1 MTPFFIY
8 LYIMKRNDSNTVKI
22 IETPRDAMQG
32 IIDFI
37 PTERKVSYINQL
49 LQAGFDTV
57 EAGSFVSS
65 AAIPQMRDTAE
76 VLKQLDMSG
85 SNSKVMVLV
94 AGRKGIDMAVNF
106 PVVTEICYPFSASA
120 TFLKKNINRSMEES
134 LDDTDY
140 MLECCERAGKSLNVY
155 LTMAFGNPYN
165 DEWSVQKIVDLAGLL
180 IQKGV
185 KCIPLSDITGEA
197 DEQRMSDVFF
207 ALRSAFPETEFG
219 LHLHAEKHRAL
230 LLVEA
235 AWKGGCRRYDT
246 VTGGLGGCP
255 MTGKEM
261 LANLDTFQL
270 CKWLEYAGISHY
282 INIVQLSGLGKIK

>member
-1 MTPFFIY
+1 MNINQT
-8 LYIMKRNDSNTVKI
+8 TVKI

-32 IIDFI
+32 IKDFI
-37 PTERKVSYINQL
+37 LTERKVSYINQL
-49 LQAGFDTV
+49 LKAGFDTV
-57 EAGSFVSS
+57 EAGSFVSP

-76 VLKQLDMSG
+76 VLKQIDLSG
-85 SNSKVMVLV
+85 SISKIMVLV
-94 AGRKGIDMAVNF
+94 AGKKGMDTAATF
-106 PVVTEICYPFSASA
+106 PNVTDICYPFSASE
-120 TFLKKNINRSMEES
+120 TFLKKNINRSFEES
-134 LDDTDY
+134 LADTNY
-140 MLECCERAGKSLNVY
+140 MLELCERGGKSLNVY
-155 LTMAFGNPYN
+155 ITMAFGNPYN
-165 DEWSVQKIVDLAGLL
+165 DDWSVQKIVDLAGIL

-219 LHLHAEKHRAL
+219 LHLHAEKHRAMP
-230 LLVEA
+230 LVEA

-261 LANLDTFQL
+261 LANLDTIPL
-270 CKWLEYAGISHY
+270 CKWLECDGISHN
-282 INIVQLSGLGKIK
+282 INIEQLSGLGKIG

>member
-1 MTPFFIY
+1 MI
-8 LYIMKRNDSNTVKI
+8 RNDSATVKI

-32 IIDFI
+32 IKDFI

-49 LQAGFDTV
+49 LKAGFDTV
-57 EAGSFVSS
+57 EAGSFVSP
-65 AAIPQMRDTAE
+65 AAIPQMADTAD
-76 VLKQLDMSG
+76 VLKQLDLSG
-85 SNSKVMVLV
+85 SIPKVMVLV
-94 AGRKGIDMAVNF
+94 ASRKGMDMAATF
-106 PVVTEICYPFSASA
+106 PIVTDICYPFSASA

-140 MLECCERAGKSLNVY
+140 MLELCERAGKSLNVY

-165 DEWSVQKIVDLAGLL
+165 DDWSVQKIIDLAGQL
-180 IQKGV
+180 IQKSV

-197 DEQRMSDVFF
+197 DEQRMSEVFL

-230 LLVEA
+230 SLVEA
-235 AWKGGCRRYDT
+235 AWNAGCRRYDT

-261 LANLDTFQL
+261 LANLDTIPL
-270 CKWLEYAGISHY
+270 CKWLECDGISHN
-282 INIVQLSGLGKIK
+282 INIEQLSGLGKIE